1 MCTLHILKNISCELI
16 SYNAKLALMG
26 FKEGLLNIKFWIV
39 FETNY
44 KVVWLL
50 VAYFYQELFNIIIMT
65 A

>member
-1 MCTLHILKNISCELI
+1 MCHMCTLHIFKNISRELI

-26 FKEGLLNIKFWIV
+26 FKERLLNIKFWIV

-50 VAYFYQELFNIIIMT
+50 WQ
-65 A
+65 

>member
-16 SYNAKLALMG
+16 SYNAKLELMG